1 MENDREEDN
10 SLDFTAILTNPV
22 MAKTQSWNVAAAVAP
37 CPDRAPDRAAGP
49 AAAPGTTGAA
59 RNPADGF
66 RIGGDGV
73 ADRVRKLRR
82 SGRARPLAGGSTVLI
97 VDDDFVTRKLME
109 RLLTNDGYRVRLA
122 GNRAEFIAALRT
134 PPLPA
139 LVLLDVIMS
148 DMDGFSALSSLRRH
162 EAGKNIAVILVT
174 ARAAPEDVERA
185 FLLGADGYLS
195 KPLTVRAFRGTL
207 ASLGKAG

>member
-1 MENDREEDN
+1 MGNDREEADN

-22 MAKTQSWNVAAAVAP
+22 MAKTQSWTVAEAVVP
-37 CPDRAPDRAAGP
+37 GVDRAAGP
-49 AAAPGTTGAA
+49 AVPPGATGTV
-59 RNPADGF
+59 RNSADGF

-73 ADRVRKLRR
+73 ADRVRRLRR
-82 SGRARPLAGGSTVLI
+82 NDRARILAGGSTVLV

-122 GNRAEFIAALRT
+122 GNRAEFIAALRS

-139 LVLLDVIMS
+139 LVLLDVTMS

-174 ARAAPEDVERA
+174 ARSSPEDVKRA

-195 KPLTVRAFRGTL
+195 KPLTVRAFRSTL
-207 ASLGKAG
+207 ADLGKAG